1 MTSILRQKTGR
12 IPFKETKKEEEKEK
26 VPWNMKGA
34 KKKKNR
40 KNAIM
45 QTLKHQRKK
54 LKKTLRKYEG
64 KLDFAKSVFYS

>member
-34 KKKKNR
+34 KKKK
-40 KNAIM
+40 KQKECYNANIK
-45 QTLKHQRKK
+45 TSKK
-54 LKKTLRKYEG
+54 ETEE
-64 KLDFAKSVFYS
+64 DT